1 MRCGNHCLATPV
13 AMWCSL
19 QWRHMSPTASQIT
32 QRLVQQFVQFNSKE
46 HLSSRLPALC
56 EGIQHYPVD
65 FSHQEYVMH
74 KTLPWHDVIII
85 SHDMLPSVYLSENK
99 YISLHKAIYHMHV
112 FSTPIPIMLKQTHKP
127 SRCDNQIAHS
137 YHLGQPGEATIWLLP
152 CLLIKMRYKCYAFS
166 PYPIMISIFYN
177 SNLQP

>member
-1 MRCGNHCLATPV
+1 M
-13 AMWCSL
+13 
-19 QWRHMSPTASQIT
+19 
-32 QRLVQQFVQFNSKE
+32 
-46 HLSSRLPALC
+46 
-56 EGIQHYPVD
+56 D

-112 FSTPIPIMLKQTHKP
+112 FSTPIQITLKQTHNP

-166 PYPIMISIFYN
+166 PYFIMISIFYN
-177 SNLQP
+177 SALISKSESLIFYFGINPQYHHMFIQKHHFYVISYIQVPVGGHITWSTYYISCSVAPFTNMV